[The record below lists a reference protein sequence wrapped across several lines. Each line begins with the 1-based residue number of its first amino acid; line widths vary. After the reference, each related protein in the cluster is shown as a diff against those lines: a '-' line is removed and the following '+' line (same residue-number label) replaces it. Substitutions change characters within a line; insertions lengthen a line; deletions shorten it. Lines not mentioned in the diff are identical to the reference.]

1 METPIQLIVG
11 LGNPGPKYSE
21 TRHNAGAQFVHD
33 LASHQNILLKDE
45 IKFHGRVAKIV
56 ITGQSTLLLIPN
68 TYMNLSGQSVG
79 AISKYY
85 KIPPEAILVVHDE
98 LDFPPGVVKF
108 KKGGGSGG
116 HNGLKDITDH
126 LHTNEFHRLRIGI
139 GHPGSPEAVS
149 DYVLNPPRKSEAELI
164 STAMHNALRVIGEYV
179 VGKQHEAM
187 KLLHT

>member
-21 TRHNAGAQFVHD
+21 TRHNAGAQFVHE
-33 LASHQNILLKDE
+33 LASLDNSSLKDE
-45 IKFHGRVAKIV
+45 IKFHGRVTKTVVAGLSV
-56 ITGQSTLLLIPN
+56 LLLIPS

-85 KIPPEAILVVHDE
+85 KIPPDSILVVHDE

-126 LHTNEFHRLRIGI
+126 LHTNGYHRLRIGI
-139 GHPGSPEAVS
+139 GHPGNPEAVS
-149 DYVLNPPRKSEAELI
+149 DYVLHPPKKSEAELI
-164 STAMHNALRVIGEYV
+164 SNAMYKARSVIGLYI
-179 VGKQHEAM
+179 VGKHDEAM
-187 KLLHT
+187 QQLHT